1 MAERCI
7 EMSAGGGDSDAA
19 IGRRLSV
26 DSPTYRIEPSE
37 SEPAF
42 AE

>member
-1 MAERCI
+1 MAETWI
-7 EMSAGGGDSDAA
+7 ELSAGCGDSDAA

-26 DSPTYRIEPSE
+26 DSLAYRLESSE

-42 AE
+42 TG